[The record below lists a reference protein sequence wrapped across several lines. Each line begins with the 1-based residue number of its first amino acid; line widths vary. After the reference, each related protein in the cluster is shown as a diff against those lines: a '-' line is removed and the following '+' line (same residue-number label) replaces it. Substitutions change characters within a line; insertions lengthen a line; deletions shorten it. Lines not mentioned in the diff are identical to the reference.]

1 MTNLL
6 TEIPDVLLMGPGPS
20 TIHPEVYKALA
31 TSTLGHMDSDFIAI
45 MDEIKRLLQIA
56 FRTKNDVTV
65 AMSGTGSAGMETVF
79 VNLVEEG
86 DRVLILENGVFGKR
100 MADVAG
106 RLGAEVEVL
115 SAEWGTPVV
124 TSAVKEKLAA
134 GSYSIVACVHAET
147 STGVRNPAEDIGPLV
162 KEAGALFILDTVT
175 SLGGIPVEVDAWGVD
190 ACYSGTQKCLSVPP
204 GLAPVTLS
212 PAAMEKLQKRR
223 TKVPNWYLDLSMI
236 TRYWEGAKRSYHHTA
251 PINMLYALY
260 RSLLLLEEEGQ
271 ENAFARHRQ
280 CHELLA
286 DGLSALELRLLVD
299 QPYRLPMLNAIVVP
313 EGVDE
318 AGVRQKLRREHN
330 IEIGAGLGPLAGQIW
345 RVGVMGYTAQPK
357 HIERFLIALGD
368 ILS

>member
-6 TEIPDVLLMGPGPS
+6 TQIPDVLLMGPGPS

-31 TSTLGHMDSDFIAI
+31 TSTLGHMDGDFIAI
-45 MDEIKRLLQIA
+45 MDEIKRLLQNL
-56 FRTKNDVTV
+56 FRTENDVTV

-79 VNLVEEG
+79 VNLVEQG
-86 DRVLILENGVFGKR
+86 DRVLVLENGVFGKR
-100 MADVAG
+100 MADVAA
-106 RLGAEVEVL
+106 RLGAEVDVL
-115 SAEWGTPVV
+115 SAEWGTAIAV
-124 TSAVKEKLAA
+124 AEVKEKLASA
-134 GSYSIVACVHAET
+134 DYSIVGCVHAET
-147 STGVRNPAEDIGPLV
+147 STGVRSPAEEIGPLV
-162 KEAGALFILDTVT
+162 KDAGALFILDTVT
-175 SLGGIPVEVDAWGVD
+175 SLGGIPVEVDGWGVD

-204 GLAPVTLS
+204 GLSPTTLS
-212 PAAMEKLQKRR
+212 QSAMEKVRNRKN
-223 TKVPNWYLDLSMI
+223 KVPNWYLDLSMI
-236 TRYWEGAKRSYHHTA
+236 TQYWEGAKRSYHHTA

-286 DGLSALELRLLVD
+286 DGLSALELRFLVD
-299 QPYRLPMLNAIVVP
+299 PAYRLPMLNAIVVP

-318 AGVRQKLRREHN
+318 AGVRETLRREHN

-345 RVGVMGYTAQPK
+345 RVGVMGYTAHPK
-357 HIERFLIALGD
+357 NIERFLIALGD